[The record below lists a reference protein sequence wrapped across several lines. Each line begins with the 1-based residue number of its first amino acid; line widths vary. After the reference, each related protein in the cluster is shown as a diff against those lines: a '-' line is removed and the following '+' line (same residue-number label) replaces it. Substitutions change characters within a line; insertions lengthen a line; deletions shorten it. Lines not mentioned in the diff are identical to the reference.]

1 MVDNSENILVEFDYN
16 NIFLVDPNKIID
28 NDGRAKD
35 RLVQHENLVI
45 YANLECKVLPRTK
58 LALGVASNDA
68 VQNITVASINFLNP
82 GKKTYL
88 DNSYTDEITG
98 KDTLKGTGV
107 NQQRLDKVGIINE
120 KKEPDFFIRQQT
132 LSSGKLGSV
141 DNGLLGITSI
151 SIRQNTS
158 MEPQVTIQ
166 MEDIK
171 GRALF
176 ESGDN
181 SPYAPFFNL
190 PYPLFYLTLKGYFGK
205 AIRLPLMLHK
215 FNARF
220 DTISGNFKI
229 QLDFFTYKFTLLSE
243 IAIGSLQA
251 VPHMYTST
259 YRVTN
264 INNTNSNT
272 ETKQPETI
280 TRGYQKIKEVYSE
293 YVSKGLLP
301 ENFPLLTVSQL
312 QNNLKLFVKND
323 LEQFAKQNLSAITD
337 ASVYQ
342 DTLGEYIGKV
352 KGFDDSWFNKYCDTK
367 NNFFVIQKGNE
378 QITIYPLSAAYRES
392 DTNRQLAQDELKKL
406 VEDYNTKLAQ
416 NGTFGVNGTYKL
428 GNKPPIKSEI
438 TNKIQFDSFKKG
450 GTFVYTGPIDFG
462 TTIGDGNVNLEETW
476 KLRNRNSQLTVP
488 DAQRLRNE
496 LYNSEIV
503 KNRDVWTYFVFSGS
517 GSISDYITEMEK
529 TLNTTLTTIE
539 DGITDVL
546 TTFLRTNT
554 DKIGFVPTIRNVLG
568 VIFAN
573 GEAFLRLLDD
583 VHTKAWD
590 SRDSKDKKA
599 VIFDPA
605 LSSASPDYPPFGQVQ
620 NQPVYPWPQFIVQT
634 GGEPGKEKYEIK
646 YPADSDVIQR
656 TRADN
661 PNVWPEVEFVEEYIR
676 GFTKRLQIPNTIGP
690 TNNELKDVLRLSFN
704 AIEFPIENNV
714 YNNKEE
720 VKYFYEIYERIFWTS
735 NYSKLSRAYNSTST
749 LDEISQVIADT
760 EITNI
765 KQSLGTDNPLLS
777 DKLKNNSVDVTN
789 LRRFSNG
796 GIGESWQNYIRGTF
810 NTSYI
815 NNKTKNAPFEFF
827 DVTFLNST
835 VTSPKV
841 DIESV
846 DKLRKYIQEST
857 KTNVFELTDTY
868 PFTNADWIS
877 NNLANSD
884 EVKDPLLAFDTRK
897 SLFYN
902 DDKKT
907 IANFQKNGDVQ
918 NFNRPFSNFSYT
930 NSTLPL
936 KQLPITTQNL
946 TDFYRK
952 RKPNEMFVTEGGVFY
967 SNYEKGLVSKFQT
980 TSMLNTP
987 YFINSIQR
995 GIENFRNNE
1004 KYPFVAA
1011 AYLFLQS
1018 LPLATLRETY
1028 KTLSNNNESEE
1039 LSYIF
1044 ATFKKFGAVHKIPYA
1059 WILKIGSV
1067 WYRYKKFINENIDII
1082 DSSWSGFSYVQN
1094 YDPVTN
1100 DPEKEYNL
1108 ILNNNNNAQI
1118 DIILQKNSVFG
1129 TGSQP
1134 ETSTL
1139 INIGFYPKLIND
1151 FNVFFQGFPVIAT
1164 NYQINGFCTI
1174 NGFVLTV
1181 VSIQGNLQ
1189 TGDILDGLNITPG
1202 TTILSQINTNQYQ
1215 VNINQNVNNTLF
1227 SVTNRRAPGYTS
1239 LDVQSAI
1246 TSGLTFE
1253 YVSTAII
1260 DLPEGFDDSN
1270 EKRDCRIIPWS
1281 LRIKTIADGF
1291 EYPLPSHGSL
1301 FNQTKSEC
1309 IKDGKKVI
1317 EVLNNQ
1323 SIYDGSVRLFWGAPN
1338 YGYFIN
1344 DEITKPTFEKYLTK
1358 IRGEKN
1364 QSNFDLGI
1372 VYTSIDD
1379 IFSVF
1384 EKSILDGM
1392 ENEFLKFSKTIY
1404 DVEDNTSTTTSNN
1417 LIVNS
1422 IQDSTTS
1429 TYKNFQGLMRKM
1441 MKITT
1446 TTGKTGDEV
1455 VRLIQEK
1462 QITEFNNYLSRFLNY
1477 DVVFKFGNP
1486 SSYDKRLF
1494 YSFSNLQI
1502 IDGYQFDRYTIETPN
1517 ALPSRGGRV
1526 TLQQSR
1532 NEPRNLLAWKALLTY
1547 VGFSTVPELVY
1558 SSNGS
1563 YITDFFID
1571 LNIAFTERNVELF
1584 APMIKIYATQKLN
1597 QFQTNNVPKP
1607 SPPSVPTGNLIAVAT
1622 LKDGYTINVFVSGP
1636 VKRGV
1641 YKTPTGDVSFE
1652 GPKSFQSNVQI
1663 IIDEIILLIYGNL
1676 ATDPNQKQYIV
1687 NLLQTEASKNQNYPE
1702 APNPANPISKGIFFE
1717 SVTNYLL
1724 RNEDFIGKILVNLN
1738 TRLTNELEGVK
1749 NLSFVKLDS
1758 EIRDAPKTKIELYDM
1773 FKSFND
1779 KWIAGGDFKNR
1790 TLFEDILILDRA
1802 SRNIGDVILVDLFKL
1817 IDLLDTI
1824 SPENTMEGLIKTIL
1838 SDNKFVYMNLPSYV
1852 NFYGVQDAV
1861 KNPKPRTEGSLE
1873 FANTLFGT
1881 FTNVD
1886 YTESRSKLVC
1896 FFPGKPSEQLA
1907 INNIDWRYRND
1918 AFDLRRTDN
1927 PLVEDLTG
1935 KKDFDK
1941 SNRVVGFNVDIGI
1954 QNQSIFKSFSV
1965 GQENGLSTAESLQI
1979 LNDMA
1984 NQAGGRQGTTQS
1996 TSLYNLYKNRSYTC
2010 SISMMG
2016 NALIQPTMYFN
2027 LRYVPMF
2034 YGAYYITEVN
2044 HNISPGD
2051 FSTEITGV
2059 RQATYALS
2067 KIDDY
2072 LQSLKYTFVRNIIDQ
2087 RRNEIKQE
2095 KDKRIRDE
2103 RLLEDAKNYISNGI
2117 KPVSTSLSQS
2127 TIVGAPYQTFTQ
2139 ENPTT
2144 TYSVTLV
2151 NLKTTLNSKTGNENL
2166 KIAIFTWFYFTS
2178 IYNGKLDA
2186 KGYNFGGII
2195 LQPNKP
2201 QWNQPLI
2208 DKYFKTKKYFVS
2220 VNPTYSYVIFDSFN
2234 STIDFFIEIFTPRIG
2249 ELKEINSE
2257 SLYRFGY
2264 VNSSSDRDSALRLF
2278 ESERNSGDRFD
2289 TVLKVFDQAILDY
2302 RSIQ

>member
-16 NIFLVDPNKIID
+16 NIFLVDPNKVID
-28 NDGRAKD
+28 NDGKAKD
-35 RLVQHENLVI
+35 RLIKHENLVI

-82 GKKTYL
+82 GNKTYL
-88 DNSYTDEITG
+88 DNSYTDELTG
-98 KDTLKGTGV
+98 KDTLKGNGV
-107 NQQRLDKVGIINE
+107 NQQRLDNVAIINTN
-120 KKEPDFFIRQQT
+120 KEPDFFIRQQT

-166 MEDIK
+166 MEDVK

-215 FNARF
+215 FNARY
-220 DTISGNFKI
+220 DTGSGNFKI

-243 IAIGSLQA
+243 IAVGSLQA
-251 VPHMYTST
+251 TPHMYSST
-259 YRVTN
+259 YRITN
-264 INNTNSNT
+264 INNTNSAT
-272 ETKQPETI
+272 ETKTEETI

-293 YVSKGLLP
+293 YIAKGLLP
-301 ENFPLLTVSQL
+301 ANFPLLTLSQL
-312 QNNLKLFVKND
+312 QNNLKLFLKND
-323 LEQFAKQNLSAITD
+323 LEQFTKQNLSAVTD
-337 ASVYQ
+337 ASIYQ
-342 DTLGEYIGKV
+342 DTLDEYIGKV
-352 KGFDDSWFNKYCDTK
+352 VGLENSWFNTYCDNK
-367 NNFFVIQKGNE
+367 ENYFVLQNGNE
-378 QITIYPLSAAYRES
+378 LITIFTLKPGYRTDS
-392 DTNRQLAQDELKKL
+392 TNRQTAQDELKKI
-406 VEDYNTKLAQ
+406 VEEYNIKLAQ
-416 NGTFGVNGTYKL
+416 NGTFGQNGSYQL
-428 GNKPPIKSEI
+428 GNRPSVKSEI
-438 TNKIQFDSFKKG
+438 TNKIQFNSFTKG
-450 GTFVYTGPIDFG
+450 GTFIYNGAINFG
-462 TTIGDGNVNLEETW
+462 TGVGDGNVRLDETW
-476 KLRNRNSQLTVP
+476 RLRNKNSELTLP
-488 DAQRLRNE
+488 DAQRLRQE
-496 LYNSEIV
+496 LYNSDIE
-503 KNRDVWTYFVFSGS
+503 KNRDAWPFFVFSGS
-517 GSISDYITEMEK
+517 GSIDDYISEMKK
-529 TLNTTLTTIE
+529 TLNTTLSTIE

-546 TTFLRTNT
+546 NTFLRTST

-573 GEAFLRLLDD
+573 GEGFLRLLDD

-590 SRDSKDKKA
+590 ARDSKDKKA
-599 VIFDPA
+599 VIFDSTI
-605 LSSASPDYPPFGQVQ
+605 SSASPDYPQYGQVS

-656 TRADN
+656 TKADN
-661 PNVWPEVEFVEEYIR
+661 PNVWPEIEFVEEYIR
-676 GFTKRLQIPNTIGP
+676 GFTKRLQIPATNTP

-714 YNNKEE
+714 YFNKEE
-720 VKYFYEIYERIFWTS
+720 VKFYYEIYERILWIA
-735 NYSKLSRAYNSTST
+735 NYSKLSRAYDFTGT
-749 LDEISQVIADT
+749 LDEISQVIADS
-760 EITNI
+760 ELTNI

-777 DKLKNNSVDVTN
+777 DKLKNNVVSLAN
-789 LRRFSNG
+789 LKRFSNG
-796 GIGESWQNYIRGTF
+796 GFGESWQNFIRGIF

-827 DVTFLNST
+827 DVSFLTNN

-841 DIESV
+841 DITSIG
-846 DKLRKYIQEST
+846 KLKKYISENNQTS
-857 KTNVFELTDTY
+857 VFDFTDTY
-868 PFTNADWIS
+868 PFTNADWITNELS
-877 NNLANSD
+877 NGAEYTN
-884 EVKDPLLAFDTRK
+884 PLLAFDTRK

-902 DDKKT
+902 DDKKA
-907 IANFQKNGDVQ
+907 ICNFEKNGDVI
-918 NFNRPFSNFSYT
+918 NFNRPFSNFSYL
-930 NSTLPL
+930 NKTLVLTDP
-936 KQLPITTQNL
+936 KITTQQL
-946 TDFYRK
+946 SEFYKGRK
-952 RKPNEMFVTEGGVFY
+952 RKEMYVTEGEVAY
-967 SNYEKGLVSKFQT
+967 LNYNDGLVNSLQT
-980 TSMLNTP
+980 TSMMNTP
-987 YFINSIQR
+987 YFINAIQR
-995 GIENFRNNE
+995 GIENFRNND
-1004 KYPFVAA
+1004 KYPFKAA

-1018 LPLATLRETY
+1018 LPLSSLKETY
-1028 KTLSNNNESEE
+1028 KNLGTNNEAED
-1039 LSYIF
+1039 LSFIF
-1044 ATFKKFGAVHKIPYA
+1044 ATLKKFGAIHKIPYA
-1059 WILKIGSV
+1059 WILKIGSI
-1067 WYRYKKFINENIDII
+1067 WHRYKTFIEDNVDII
-1082 DSSWSGFSYVQN
+1082 DTSWSGFSYIKN

-1108 ILNNNNNAQI
+1108 IINNSQI

-1129 TGSQP
+1129 SGSNP

-1139 INIGFYPKLIND
+1139 INVGFYPKLIND
-1151 FNVFFQGFPVIAT
+1151 FNVFFQGFPLIAT
-1164 NYQINGFCTI
+1164 NYQINGYCEI
-1174 NGFVLTV
+1174 NGTTLVII
-1181 VSIQGNLQ
+1181 SIQGNLQ
-1189 TGDILDGLNITPG
+1189 VGDIINGLNIAAG
-1202 TTILSQINTNQYQ
+1202 TTIVSQISPTEFQ
-1215 VNINQNVNNTLF
+1215 VNINQTASNVLF
-1227 SVTNRRAPGYTS
+1227 SVSNRRAPGYTS

-1253 YVSTAII
+1253 YVSSAII
-1260 DLPEGFDDSN
+1260 DFKEGYDDSN
-1270 EKRDCRIIPWS
+1270 KNRDCRILPWS
-1281 LRIKTIADGF
+1281 LKVKTIDTGF

-1301 FNQTKSEC
+1301 INQTKNEC
-1309 IKDGKKVI
+1309 FKDGKKKF

-1323 SIYDGSVRLFWGAPN
+1323 SMYDGSVRLFWAAPN
-1338 YGYFIN
+1338 YGYYIN
-1344 DEITKPTFEKYLTK
+1344 SEIVKPASYEYINIINPLFGNQANFKLSGVYTK
-1358 IRGEKN
+1358 IDE
-1364 QSNFDLGI
+1364 
-1372 VYTSIDD
+1372 

-1384 EKSILDGM
+1384 DKSILDEM
-1392 ENEFLKFSKTIY
+1392 ENEFLNFSKSVY
-1404 DVEDNTSTTTSNN
+1404 DMEDNISKTTSNN
-1417 LIVNS
+1417 LTVDTLPNN
-1422 IQDSTTS
+1422 TTS
-1429 TYKNFQGLMRKM
+1429 SYRNFQSLMRNM
-1441 MKITT
+1441 MKITE

-1455 VRLIQEK
+1455 VKLVQEK
-1462 QITEFNNYLSRFLNY
+1462 QLTQFNNYLLGFLNY
-1477 DVVFKFGNP
+1477 DIVLKIGNP
-1486 SSYDKRLF
+1486 SSFDKKLF

-1502 IDGYQFDRYTIETPN
+1502 IDGYEFDRYTIETPN
-1517 ALPSRGGRV
+1517 SLPTLGGNL
-1526 TLQQSR
+1526 TLTASR
-1532 NEPRNLLAWKALLTY
+1532 NDPRNLLAWKALLTY
-1547 VGFSTVPELVY
+1547 VGFSTIPELTY
-1558 SSNGS
+1558 KSSGS
-1563 YITDFFID
+1563 YITDFFVD
-1571 LNIAFTERNVELF
+1571 LNIAFTETNVKLF
-1584 APMIKIYATQKLN
+1584 APIIKIYATQKLN
-1597 QFQTNNVPKP
+1597 QFQVNNVPKP
-1607 SPPSVPTGNLIAVAT
+1607 SPPSNPTANLLAVAT

-1687 NLLQTEASKNQNYPE
+1687 NLIQVPSSENQNYPE
-1702 APNPANPISKGIFFE
+1702 VPNPATSISKGIFFD
-1717 SVTNYLL
+1717 SMTNYLL
-1724 RNEDFIGKILVNLN
+1724 KIDDFMGKVLDNLN
-1738 TRLTNELEGVK
+1738 INLNNELQSVQ
-1749 NLSFVKLDS
+1749 NLTFKKFDS

-1802 SRNIGDVILVDLFKL
+1802 SRNIGDIILVDLFKL

-1838 SDNKFVYMNLPSYV
+1838 SDNRFVYMNLPSYV

-1873 FANTLFGT
+1873 FANSLFGT

-1927 PLVEDLTG
+1927 PLVEELTG

-1941 SNRVVGFNVDIGI
+1941 SNRVVGFNVDIGV

-1996 TSLYNLYKNRSYTC
+1996 VSLYNLYKNRSYTC
-2010 SISMMG
+2010 SLSMMG

-2044 HNISPGD
+2044 HSISQGE
-2051 FSTEITGV
+2051 FSTEVTGI

-2095 KDKRIRDE
+2095 KETKITNQRIAE
-2103 RLLEDAKNYISNGI
+2103 QAEKFITQAL
-2117 KPVSTSLSQS
+2117 KPVSTLYNQTC
-2127 TIVGAPYQTFTQ
+2127 TIGAPYEDFTQ
-2139 ENPTT
+2139 TESALITI
-2144 TYSVTLV
+2144 TLI
-2151 NLKTTLNSKTGNENL
+2151 NLKTTLGTKTQNENL
-2166 KIAIFTWFYFTS
+2166 KLAIFSWFYFIS
-2178 IYNGKLDA
+2178 VYNNQLKA
-2186 KGYNFGGII
+2186 RGYNFGGI
-2195 LQPNKP
+2195 LLSTPR
-2201 QWNQPLI
+2201 WNEPLI
-2208 DKYFKTKKYFVS
+2208 NKYFSKKTYFCS
-2220 VNPTYSYVIFDSFN
+2220 SNPLNSYAIFDSLDTSLN
-2234 STIDFFIEIFTPRIG
+2234 FFIELWTPRIA
-2249 ELKEINSE
+2249 ELVEINPE
-2257 SLYRFGY
+2257 NVYKFTY
-2264 VNSSSDRDSALRLF
+2264 VNSSSDISTSLRLF
-2278 ESERNSGDRFD
+2278 ESIRNEVAYD
-2289 TVLKVFDQAILDY
+2289 VQLKIFEKAINEY
-2302 RSIQ
+2302 KAIV